1 MRPALAFALV
11 LMLVPYA
18 TAQTASHESVE
29 KNSSD
34 SATDKWS
41 LYFNLSGY
49 LVPHDRSYAS
59 PVFSADHNNI
69 HLAARYNYEDKD
81 TGSFWLGYNFTCGDN
96 VVLEVTPMVGGVLG
110 NTAGVAPG
118 YMAALSWKKVE
129 LSTEG
134 EYVFDFRDHS
144 GSFFYSWMELSYSP
158 KEWWRAG
165 LAAQRTKAYSTSLD
179 IQRGLLV
186 GVSGKKMDFTA
197 YVFNAGWT
205 DPTVVLSM
213 GVTF

>member
-1 MRPALAFALV
+1 
-11 LMLVPYA
+11 
-18 TAQTASHESVE
+18 
-29 KNSSD
+29 
-34 SATDKWS
+34 
-41 LYFNLSGY
+41 
-49 LVPHDRSYAS
+49 
-59 PVFSADHNNI
+59 
-69 HLAARYNYEDKD
+69 
-81 TGSFWLGYNFTCGDN
+81 
-96 VVLEVTPMVGGVLG
+96 
-110 NTAGVAPG
+110 
-118 YMAALSWKKVE
+118 
-129 LSTEG
+129 
-134 EYVFDFRDHS
+134 
-144 GSFFYSWMELSYSP
+144 MELSYSP